1 MQTDVKKSYEVE
13 FLLPKK
19 ISTNAIY
26 SGVHWTTRAKHK
38 DMFVWAFIEVASKIP
53 QMNSCDIEFNY
64 EFKSRPLDC
73 DNCVYMVKLI
83 IDCLRHYRKIKDDT
97 PDIVKS
103 IKISSKK
110 GVEDKVVIS
119 IIPSSF

>member
-1 MQTDVKKSYEVE
+1 MQKDAKKSYEVE

-38 DMFVWAFIEVASKIP
+38 DMFVWSFIEVASKIP
-53 QMNSCDIEFNY
+53 VFNSCDIEFNY

-73 DNCVYMVKLI
+73 DNCVYMSKLI
-83 IDCLRHYRKIKDDT
+83 IDCLRHYNKIKDDT

-103 IKISSKK
+103 IKITSCK
-110 GVEDKVVIS
+110 GNDDKVCIK
-119 IIPSSF
+119 ITTL

>member
-1 MQTDVKKSYEVE
+1 MIEVE

-38 DMFVWAFIEVASKIP
+38 DMFIWAFIEVASKIP
-53 QMNSCDIEFNY
+53 QINSCDIEFNY

-73 DNCVYMVKLI
+73 DNCVYMSKLI
-83 IDCLRHYRKIKDDT
+83 IDCLRHYRKIIDDT
-97 PDIVKS
+97 PDVVRS
-103 IKISSKK
+103 IKITSQKSSQN
-110 GVEDKVVIS
+110 KVVIK
-119 IIPSSF
+119 ITTP